1 MKDNVGNILQSF
13 IKTVA
18 TTKDTSRIFKPMP
31 VGIFFSLI
39 FFFFELMEI
48 KRSACQLAGMK
59 LECLGFVLPFC
70 KIGPQEL

>member
-1 MKDNVGNILQSF
+1 
-13 IKTVA
+13 
-18 TTKDTSRIFKPMP
+18 MP
-31 VGIFFSLI
+31 VGFFSLPVD
-39 FFFFELMEI
+39 FFLWSLMEI

>member
-1 MKDNVGNILQSF
+1 
-13 IKTVA
+13 
-18 TTKDTSRIFKPMP
+18 
-31 VGIFFSLI
+31 
-39 FFFFELMEI
+39 MEI